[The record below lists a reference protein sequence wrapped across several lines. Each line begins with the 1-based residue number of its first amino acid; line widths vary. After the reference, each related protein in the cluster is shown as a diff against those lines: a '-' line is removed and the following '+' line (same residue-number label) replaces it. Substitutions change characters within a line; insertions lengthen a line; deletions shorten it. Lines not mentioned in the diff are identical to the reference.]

1 VRRVVPFLTLETA
14 TLLSGTG
21 NAVVGVAL
29 PWLILERTGS
39 PTAAGVVAAATALPM
54 LASALFSGTLVDIVG
69 RRRMAVLSDLAS
81 GLSLAAIPLLDH
93 AGGLTVATLALL
105 AVLGAVFDPAGVSA
119 RETMLPSAA
128 RAGGL
133 PLERVNGVHE
143 AVWNIAFLL
152 GPGIGGVLIAT
163 VGASDTLWAAA
174 AGFALSSLLITTL
187 RLADA
192 GRPPEHERPKGVWT
206 GTKEGLAFVW
216 RDPLLRAVAI
226 FGTLI
231 IAVYLP
237 IEGVVLPVYF
247 QDQDAPE
254 RLGALV
260 MAISGGAVAGA
271 LAYAALGAGRRRA
284 LVFRVAFVAVG
295 ILILAL
301 AALPPFPAMLVI
313 GVAIG
318 VAYGPVG
325 PIINIAMQER
335 TPEALRGRVVGVIT
349 SVGFAAGPAGY
360 LLAGP
365 LVDRFGVQA
374 TFTVL
379 AVGLLALGLASLTV
393 RSLGHLDDDPSVRPD
408 RSAVVTPE
416 PTLGGTL
423 AARAHATETQD
434 L

>member
-1 VRRVVPFLTLETA
+1 MRRVAPFLTLETA

-93 AGGLTVATLALL
+93 VGALTVATLALL

-128 RAGGL
+128 RAGSL

-143 AVWNIAFLL
+143 AVWGVAFLV
-152 GPGIGGVLIAT
+152 GPGLGGVLIAT
-163 VGASDTLWAAA
+163 VGASDTLWVAAG
-174 AGFALSSLLITTL
+174 GFALSSLLLTTL
-187 RLADA
+187 RLPDA
-192 GRPPEHERPKGVWT
+192 GRPPAHERPAGMWS

-216 RDPLLRAVAI
+216 RDPLLRAVAV
-226 FGTLI
+226 FGTLL

-254 RLGALV
+254 RLGGLI
-260 MAISGGAVAGA
+260 MAMSLGAVGSA
-271 LAYAALGAGRRRA
+271 LAYAAVGAGRRRA
-284 LVFRVAFVAVG
+284 PVFRAALVATGV
-295 ILILAL
+295 LILGL
-301 AALPPFPAMLVI
+301 AALPPYWLMLVI
-313 GVAIG
+313 GVGIG
-318 VAYGPVG
+318 IAYGPIN
-325 PIINIAMQER
+325 PLINIAMQER

-365 LVDRFGVQA
+365 LVELIGVQA
-374 TFTVL
+374 AFALL
-379 AVGLLALGLASLTV
+379 AGGLVALGLASLVV
-393 RSLGHLDDDPSVRPD
+393 RALTHLDDDPSVRAD
-408 RSAVVTPE
+408 RSAIVAPE

-423 AARAHATETQD
+423 AARAHATEQQD
-434 L
+434 P